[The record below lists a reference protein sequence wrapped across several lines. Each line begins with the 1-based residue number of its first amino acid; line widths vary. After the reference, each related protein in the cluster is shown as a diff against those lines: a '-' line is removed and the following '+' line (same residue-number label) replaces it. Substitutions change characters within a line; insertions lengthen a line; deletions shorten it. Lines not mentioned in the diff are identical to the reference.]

1 MGIHFCGFPPCAT
14 SQRRRQAPVHSCFVP
29 RNRTARTA
37 VLGVSVRRPAAGQL
51 PTRSRAA
58 LRRRAVVG
66 GLVVLALALVTISF
80 RDPSSGPAGAIQ
92 DAGVAILNPFEVA
105 GNRVARPFR
114 DAYGWFDSLFNARSD
129 AKKLRK
135 ENEQI
140 RQQLIQNEFAANEL
154 QQLKELLAFKEG
166 PSFPKDY
173 NALTA
178 SVVNRPSSAFAQ
190 SVVVSAGSCDGVEKD
205 APVVTAQ
212 GLVGLVTRTTCHAS
226 RVTLLTDESS
236 AVSALDVK
244 TDAAGVVMHASGA
257 GSTLVLSFVA
267 KEDKVEVGDTIA
279 TAGWRTKNLSS
290 LYPKGIAI
298 GKVTS
303 VGQSDTDLY
312 KHVQVQPF
320 ADFTSIDAVIV
331 LVRKTVP

>member
-1 MGIHFCGFPPCAT
+1 
-14 SQRRRQAPVHSCFVP
+14 VP

-51 PTRSRAA
+51 PTRSSTA

-66 GLVVLALALVTISF
+66 SLVVLSLVLVTISF
-80 RDPSSGPAGAIQ
+80 RDPNGGPAGAIQ

-105 GNRVARPFR
+105 GSRVARPFR
-114 DAYGWFDSLFNARSD
+114 DAYGWFDSLFHARSD

-135 ENEQI
+135 ENEQL
-140 RQQLIQNEFAANEL
+140 RQQLIQNDFAANEL
-154 QQLKELLAFKEG
+154 AQVKQLLAFKEG
-166 PSFPKDY
+166 PSFPADY
-173 NALTA
+173 DGLTA
-178 SVVNRPSSAFAQ
+178 SVIVRPSSAFAQ
-190 SVVVSAGSCDGVEKD
+190 SVIVSAGSCDGVEKD

-212 GLVGLVTRTTCHAS
+212 GLVGLVTRTACHAS

-244 TDAAGVVMHASGA
+244 TDAAGVVMHAGGA

-267 KEDKVEVGDTIA
+267 KEAKVAVGDTIV

-312 KHVQVQPF
+312 KQVQVQPF

-331 LVRKTVP
+331 LIRKKTP